1 MAGQPQ
7 GTADNHPHGGTSP
20 RLGETHARAKAALQ
34 DSSATATTAPPSAV
48 PEESGGSHFSGA
60 FMTQAP
66 AWLVSMVLHVAVLL
80 TLALIVTPPPENA
93 GIKTIESPP
102 TESVDDV
109 EEIQPVDLTPDDQET
124 QEEVEEVTEAPQTVE
139 VETVEVV
146 SDASDLAAA
155 QTSIDVSDMSADIS
169 VSTDL
174 LKTVGKSGGSKAGFG
189 ARANAAT
196 QKEMIKAGGGNPD
209 EIIRAVE
216 SSCDW
221 FKRHQMPDGGWSF
234 DFRQCPGCMGKCKNP
249 ETESHLKDRAAAT
262 ALALLP
268 MLGQGYTHTA
278 QGTKG
283 KYRQQVDK
291 GLAFLAQ
298 AVIAG
303 QGKAY
308 SGGGNMYSQG
318 LVGIVLSEAYGM
330 TKDQRLAV
338 PAQAA
343 IDFIM
348 AAQDPVGGG
357 WRYQPRQAGDTSAVC
372 WQVMALKSGNMS
384 GLRVDPMVVK
394 KVSTFLDFVQ
404 SDGGAAYGYS
414 SPGDRP
420 ALNAAG
426 LLCRMFTEWKKTNE
440 ALLRG
445 AKKLA
450 KGGPSKDMYT
460 SYYATQV
467 LYHVKQQLPKE
478 WDDWQRKMSQMLI
491 KAQFTDGHQAGSY
504 YEGFNTGHA
513 PHVGGRIYVTSMA
526 TMTLEVYFK
535 HGLPLY
541 QDAGKETDDFV
552 E

>member
-1 MAGQPQ
+1 M
-7 GTADNHPHGGTSP
+7 
-20 RLGETHARAKAALQ
+20 
-34 DSSATATTAPPSAV
+34 SSAP
-48 PEESGGSHFSGA
+48 G
-60 FMTQAP
+60 
-66 AWLVSMVLHVAVLL
+66 WLVSMVLHVVVLL
-80 TLALIVTPPPENA
+80 ALALIVTPPPDNA

-109 EEIQPVDLTPDDQET
+109 EELQPVELPTPDDQKSV
-124 QEEVEEVTEAPQTVE
+124 EEVQEVTEAPETVE
-139 VETVEVV
+139 VESVEVV
-146 SDASDLAAA
+146 SDASDVAAA
-155 QTSIDVSDMSADIS
+155 QTSIDVTDIS
-169 VSTDL
+169 AVSVTTDL
-174 LKTVGKSGGSKAGFG
+174 LKTVGKSGGSTTGFG
-189 ARANAAT
+189 ARANAAS
-196 QKEMIKAGGGNPD
+196 QKAMIKAGGGNPD

-249 ETESHLKDRAAAT
+249 EADSFLNDRAAAT

-268 MLGQGYTHTA
+268 MLGQGYTHMA
-278 QGTKG
+278 QGEKG
-283 KYRQQVDK
+283 KYRKQIDA

-298 AVIAG
+298 RVVAG
-303 QGKAY
+303 KGQAY
-308 SGGGNMYSQG
+308 GGPKGGNMYSQG
-318 LVGIVLSEAYGM
+318 LTGIVLSEAFGM
-330 TKDQRLAV
+330 TKDPRLAT

-348 AAQDPVGGG
+348 MAQDPAGGG
-357 WRYQPRQAGDTSAVC
+357 WRYSPRQAGDTSAVC
-372 WQVMALKSGNMS
+372 WQVMALKSANMS
-384 GLRVDPMVVK
+384 GLRVDPVVVK

-404 SDGGAAYGYS
+404 SDNGAAYGYAEPS
-414 SPGDRP
+414 QSFRP
-420 ALNAAG
+420 ALTSAG
-426 LLCRMFTEWKKTNE
+426 LLCRMFTEWKKTND

-478 WDDWQRKMSQMLI
+478 WEDWQKKMSAMLVQ
-491 KAQFTDGHQAGSY
+491 AQITDGHQAGSY

-513 PHVGGRIYVTSMA
+513 PHAGGRIYVTSMA

-541 QDAGKETDDFV
+541 QDASDMADDFV

>member
-1 MAGQPQ
+1 MAGQLLS
-7 GTADNHPHGGTSP
+7 GT
-20 RLGETHARAKAALQ
+20 
-34 DSSATATTAPPSAV
+34 PP
-48 PEESGGSHFSGA
+48 
-60 FMTQAP
+60 
-66 AWLVSMVLHVAVLL
+66 WLVSMVLHVAVLL
-80 TLALIVTPPPENA
+80 SLALIVTPPPSEQA
-93 GIKTIESPP
+93 GITTINSPP
-102 TESVDDV
+102 TEGLDEVDQLESVELPTPEEKESAEDV
-109 EEIQPVDLTPDDQET
+109 Q
-124 QEEVEEVTEAPQTVE
+124 EVTQATESIAVEA
-139 VETVEVV
+139 VEVV
-146 SDASDLAAA
+146 SEASDVAA
-155 QTSIDVSDMSADIS
+155 SEMSVEVSDISSDIS
-169 VSTDL
+169 MSTDL
-174 LKTVGKSGGSKAGFG
+174 LKTVSKSGGAKTGFA
-189 ARANAAT
+189 ARSNAAS

-209 EIIRAVE
+209 AIIKAVE

-234 DFRQCPGCMGKCKNP
+234 DFRQCPGCEGQCKNP
-249 ETESHLKDRAAAT
+249 ESDGFIKDRAAAT
-262 ALALLP
+262 ALTLLP
-268 MLGQGYTHTA
+268 MLGQGYTHMA
-278 QGTKG
+278 KGEKG
-283 KYRQQVDK
+283 KYAKQIDA

-298 AVIAG
+298 CVIAG
-303 QGKAY
+303 KGKAY
-308 SGGGNMYSQG
+308 GVPVSPGGNMYSQG
-318 LVGIVLSEAYGM
+318 LVGIVLSEAFGM
-330 TKDQRLAV
+330 TKDPRLAV

-357 WRYQPRQAGDTSAVC
+357 WRYTPRQAGDTSAVC

-384 GLRVDPMVVK
+384 GLRVDPYVLK

-414 SPGDRP
+414 GPGDRP

-426 LLCRMFTEWKKTNE
+426 LLCRMFTDWKKSNE
-440 ALLRG
+440 ALIRG

-467 LYHVKQQLPKE
+467 LFHVKQQLPQE
-478 WDDWQRKMSQMLI
+478 WDDWQKKMSDMLI
-491 KAQFTDGHQAGSY
+491 KAQISAGHQAGSY
-504 YEGFNTGHA
+504 YEGFNSGHA

-541 QDAGKETDDFV
+541 QDSGEEKDDFV